1 MRPRAREASPRE
13 PEELPLPTPGP
24 VTAVRELPR
33 RAGRYV
39 VEIGG
44 VPLSPVA
51 VDAVADFGLRIGRMV
66 DADALARLLVA
77 TAATACYDKAIDALA
92 RRARSTKDLER
103 WLLQREHPRAAVE
116 SAIERLTALGLLD
129 DVAFARAFAR
139 SRSAGK
145 GFGARRVA
153 AELGRK
159 GVARGTADAV
169 IEELAVAAEEEDDA
183 GLSRGERERAQVRAI
198 AEKRLRS
205 LASLEP
211 EVARRRLMG
220 WLIRRGH
227 AGAVAAQVA
236 RELVPR

>member
-1 MRPRAREASPRE
+1 MRSREPAREPAPRPE
-13 PEELPLPTPGP
+13 PGL

-33 RAGRYV
+33 RAGRYT

-51 VDAVADFGLRIGRMV
+51 VESIADFGLRIGRAV
-66 DADALARLLVA
+66 DAEALARLVA
-77 TAATACYDKAIDALA
+77 ASAATACYDKAIDALA

-103 WLLQREHPRAAVE
+103 WLLQREQPRAAVE
-116 SAIERLTALGLLD
+116 SALERLTTLGLLD

-145 GFGARRVA
+145 GFGPRRVA

-159 GVARGTADAV
+159 GVARGTADQV
-169 IEELAVAAEEEDDA
+169 IEELAVAAEEEDDE
-183 GLSRGERERAQVRAI
+183 GLSRGERERAQVRAV
-198 AEKRLRS
+198 ALKRLRS
-205 LASLEP
+205 LATLEP

-236 RELVPR
+236 RELIPR

>member
-1 MRPRAREASPRE
+1 MRLRARGPSPRE
-13 PEELPLPTPGP
+13 SGEVPRPVPGP

-51 VDAVADFGLRIGRMV
+51 VESIADFGLRIGRTV
-66 DADALARLLVA
+66 DLEALARLCVA
-77 TAATACYDKAIDALA
+77 SEATACYDKAIDALA

-103 WLLQREHPRAAVE
+103 WLLQREQPRAAVD
-116 SAIERLTALGLLD
+116 SAVDRLTALGLLD
-129 DVAFARAFAR
+129 DLAFARAFAR
-139 SRSAGK
+139 SRSTAK
-145 GFGARRVA
+145 GFGPRRVA

-159 GVARGTADAV
+159 GVPRGTADQV
-169 IEELAVAAEEEDDA
+169 IEELAVAAEEEDVE
-183 GLSRGERERAQVRAI
+183 GLSRGERERAQVRAV

-211 EVARRRLMG
+211 TVARRRLMG

-227 AGAVAAQVA
+227 AGAIAAQVA
-236 RELVPR
+236 RELLPR

>member
-1 MRPRAREASPRE
+1 MRRPE
-13 PEELPLPTPGP
+13 PEAASLPTPGP

-33 RAGRYV
+33 RTGRYV

-51 VDAVADFGLRIGRMV
+51 VESIADFGLRLGRAV
-66 DADALARLLVA
+66 DADALARLIA
-77 TAATACYDKAIDALA
+77 ASAATACYDRAIDALA

-103 WLLQREHPRAAVE
+103 WLMQREQPRAAVE
-116 SAIERLTALGLLD
+116 SALERLTALGLLD

-159 GVARGTADAV
+159 GVARGTVDAV
-169 IEELAVAAEEEDDA
+169 IDELAITAEEEDGE
-183 GLSRGERERAQVRAI
+183 GLSRGERERAQVRAV

-211 EVARRRLMG
+211 EVARRRLTG

-236 RELVPR
+236 RELIPH

>member
-1 MRPRAREASPRE
+1 MN
-13 PEELPLPTPGP
+13 LPTPGA

-33 RAGRYV
+33 RAGRYL

-51 VDAVADFGLRIGRMV
+51 VESIAEFGLRIGRPV
-66 DADALARLLVA
+66 DSEALTRLLSA
-77 TAATACYDKAIDALA
+77 SAATACYDKAIDAIA

-103 WLLQREHPRAAVE
+103 WLLQREQPRAAVD
-116 SAIERLTALGLLD
+116 SALERLTALGLVD

-145 GFGARRVA
+145 GFGPRRVA

-159 GVARGTADAV
+159 GIARGTADQV
-169 IEELAVAAEEEDDA
+169 IEELAVEAEEADA
-183 GLSRGERERAQVRAI
+183 DGLTHGERERAQVRVVA
-198 AEKRLRS
+198 AKRLRS

-211 EVARRRLMG
+211 AVARRRLVG

-227 AGAVAAQVA
+227 AGVVAAQVA
-236 RELVPR
+236 RELIPQ

>member
-1 MRPRAREASPRE
+1 MRSRE
-13 PEELPLPTPGP
+13 PACEPAPRPEPGP

-51 VDAVADFGLRIGRMV
+51 VESIADFGLRIGRTV
-66 DADALARLLVA
+66 DSEALGRLLSA
-77 TAATACYDKAIDALA
+77 SAATACYDKAIDALA

-103 WLLQREHPRAAVE
+103 WLLQRAQPRAAVD

-129 DVAFARAFAR
+129 DEAFARAFAR

-145 GFGARRVA
+145 GFGPRRVA
-153 AELGRK
+153 AELGRR
-159 GVARGTADAV
+159 GVARGTADRV
-169 IEELAVAAEEEDDA
+169 IEELAVAAEEEDGA
-183 GLSRGERERAQVRAI
+183 LSRGERERAQVRAV
-198 AEKRLRS
+198 AQKRLRS
-205 LASLEP
+205 LASLVP

-227 AGAVAAQVA
+227 AGTIAAQVA
-236 RELVPR
+236 RELIPG